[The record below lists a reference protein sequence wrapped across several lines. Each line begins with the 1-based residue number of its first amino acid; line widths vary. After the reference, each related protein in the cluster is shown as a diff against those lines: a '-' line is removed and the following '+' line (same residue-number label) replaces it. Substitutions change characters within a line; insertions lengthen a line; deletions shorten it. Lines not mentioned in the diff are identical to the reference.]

1 MDIIMKSRKTFLCE
15 SIGQNASK
23 IRHLK
28 HDIVTSHT
36 DLQSMLKRKLY
47 EHVDVMITKSHEPV
61 FSSAKNV
68 SEGKL
73 LSRLGGTSGGARVI

>member
-47 EHVDVMITKSHEPV
+47 ENVDVMIAKSHELV

-68 SEGKL
+68 SEEK
-73 LSRLGGTSGGARVI
+73 LSRLVGTSARARVI